1 MFTLATDPLLKIVN
15 DASFLSERINNNLDS
30 QNNILTKSEQYL
42 IDQQISNWCKL
53 VGGQEKLENYLHWYG
68 LDLGSVRPFIKTSH
82 LTQSSLPSWIKTFKV
97 LVQSSKNILLELPEH
112 KDLPIDTEHSLP
124 FEDFYVPFV
133 LVARNQLKSKL
144 PLNWISNLLSNKAYQ
159 ALERSLLQQ
168 LVNLGTETLLLEFN
182 KVREKYF
189 SPEQEAIQIDDDKH
203 LYTSFVQNLH
213 KDGGLEFWAN
223 YPVLAR
229 LIATTIDLWVE
240 STTEFITRLQYDLPT
255 IEHTF
260 ANQENIGRVES
271 IDTSLANP
279 HHGKRTVMAL
289 TFSSG
294 IKVVYKPKDLSLYAA
309 FNQLL
314 DWCNQQKIS
323 LPFKLTKILKGQ
335 GYGWV
340 NYISQQSC
348 AEKAEVNNFYQ
359 RAGMLLSL
367 LYVLGA
373 KNCHAENVI
382 ADGEYPVL
390 IDADILMQPQ
400 ITGSDKSEA
409 WFRDSVVGIGFL
421 PRWEGKIDAKS
432 SQDSSVL
439 GNIYPHQIN
448 SSREWK
454 FINTDKMHLA
464 RKSKVIPAGTNVVT
478 LDGKTIAPYDY
489 QEDLIRG
496 FEEIYKLLIKHQETL
511 LGTETPFANFKLS
524 KSRFITCPTLTY
536 AITAKKSVS
545 PQYLSNGFDYSL
557 LINILSHNYLTT
569 NSTNNQSYTKE
580 ILTASAKSIQQQDI
594 PYFSVACDS
603 DTLEVESDKLIQ
615 HFFSRSSFQQLIAR
629 LKNLDQ
635 KDLEFQQKMIRLS
648 LYAKMAHRNPDNTF
662 TSPED
667 DYTQHAPLSSEQLV
681 QEATKIGD
689 SLVNS
694 VIRHDD
700 DCNWLSLEYMFKANR
715 YQLQPL
721 DDSLFTGRIGVCL
734 FLGALAKV
742 TGKSE
747 YKDVALTALSPLIHF
762 IDQQDPQKRFVE
774 PGLGIN
780 GIGGIIYSLVKISHF
795 LEAPRLLENA
805 QALAKLI
812 TPEVI
817 TQDHQL
823 DIIFGVAGAIPG
835 LVSLYQETKDQSVL
849 DTAILCGHQL
859 LSKRTSIYP
868 RAWITLAELRNK
880 PPTGFSH
887 GASGIALSL
896 LRLYSATSNMTY
908 LEAAKE
914 GIEYESSIFDKSL
927 KKWPDLRL
935 SEQANKLDV
944 MYAWCNGS
952 PGIGLARLG
961 SLPIIETQ
969 ETYADIEIA
978 LDMTQKYE
986 LFNGST
992 SDVDYL
998 CCGGLGR
1005 TELFVLASQKL
1016 DNQDWLISARKNAA
1030 LVVARAKS
1038 NKEYGL
1044 LPHLPDSILSPS
1056 FFKGCAGL
1064 GYQFLRLANPTSL
1077 PSVLI
1082 FE

>member
-1 MFTLATDPLLKIVN
+1 MLTLATDPLLQIAN
-15 DASFLSERINNNLDS
+15 NASFLSERISHNLNP
-30 QNNILTKSEQYL
+30 QNNILLKSDEYL
-42 IDQQISNWCKL
+42 VDRQISNWCKL
-53 VGGQEKLENYLHWYG
+53 VGGKEKLEKYLHWYG
-68 LDLGSVRPFIKTSH
+68 LDLDSVRPLIKTPH
-82 LTQSSLPSWIKTFKV
+82 LTQSSLPSWTETFKA
-97 LVQSSKNILLELPEH
+97 LIQSSNNLLTELAEH
-112 KDLPIDTEHSLP
+112 TDLPIDPEHSLP
-124 FEDFYVPFV
+124 FEDFYVPFI
-133 LVARNQLKSKL
+133 LVARHQLNSKL
-144 PLNWISNLLSNKAYQ
+144 PLNWISNVLSNEAYQ
-159 ALERSLLQQ
+159 ALEKSLLQQ

-182 KVREKYF
+182 KVREKSF
-189 SPEQEAIQIDDDKH
+189 SPEQEAIQIAENKH
-203 LYTSFVQNLH
+203 FYTSFVQNLQ
-213 KDGGLEFWAN
+213 KDGKLEFWSN

-240 STTEFITRLQYDLPT
+240 STIEFITRLQTDLSA

-260 ANQENIGRVES
+260 SHNENLGTVES

-279 HHGKRTVMAL
+279 HHGKRTVL
-289 TFSSG
+289 SLSFSSG
-294 IKVVYKPKDLSLYAA
+294 VKVVYKPKDLSLYGA

-323 LPFKLTKILKGQ
+323 LPFKLTKILERQ
-335 GYGWV
+335 SYGWV
-340 NYISQQSC
+340 EYISQQPCS
-348 AEKAEVNNFYQ
+348 EKSEVNNFYQ

-367 LYVLGA
+367 LYLLGA

-382 ADGEYPVL
+382 ANGEYPVL
-390 IDADILMQPQ
+390 IDADMLMQPP
-400 ITGSDKSEA
+400 INNSDNSEA
-409 WFRDSVVGIGFL
+409 WFRDSVVGSGFL

-439 GNIYPHQIN
+439 GNIHPHQIN

-464 RKSKVIPAGTNVVT
+464 RKSKVIPAGSNVVT
-478 LDGKTIAPYDY
+478 LDGKTITSYNY
-489 QEDLIRG
+489 QEDIIRG
-496 FEEIYKLLIKHQETL
+496 FEEVYKLLIKHQETL
-511 LGTETPFANFKLS
+511 LGTETPLANFKLS

-569 NSTNNQSYTKE
+569 NNQSQTRE

-603 DTLEVESDKLIQ
+603 DTLEVEPDKPIQ
-615 HFFSRSSFQQLIAR
+615 QFFKTSSYQQLIAR
-629 LKNLDQ
+629 LKNLEQ

-648 LYAKMAHRNPDNTF
+648 LYAKMTHRNTNNTF
-662 TSPED
+662 TSPQD
-667 DYTQHAPLSSEQLV
+667 DYTQHPPLSSEQLV
-681 QEATKIGD
+681 QEAIEIGD

-694 VIRHDD
+694 VIRHDYE
-700 DCNWLSLEYMFKANR
+700 CNWLSLEYMSTANR
-715 YQLQPL
+715 YQVQPL

-747 YKDVALTALSPLIHF
+747 YKDVALSAISSLIDYV
-762 IDQQDPQKRFVE
+762 DQENPQKRFVE

-795 LEAPRLLENA
+795 LEAPELLKHA
-805 QALAKLI
+805 QALVKLI

-817 TQDHQL
+817 AKDHQL

-835 LVSLYQETKDQSVL
+835 LVSLYQETKDRSVL
-849 DTAILCGHQL
+849 DTAIICGNHL
-859 LSKRTSIYP
+859 LSRRTSIYP

-880 PPTGFSH
+880 PPTGLSH

-896 LRLYSATSNMTY
+896 LRLYNATSNMTY

-914 GIEYESSIFDKSL
+914 GIEYESSVFDKSL

-935 SEQANKLDV
+935 SERANKLDV
-944 MYAWCNGS
+944 MYAWCNGT
-952 PGIGLARLG
+952 PGIGLARLS
-961 SLPIIETQ
+961 SLPIIDTP

-986 LFNGST
+986 LFNGSS

-1030 LVVARAKS
+1030 LVVARAKT

-1064 GYQFLRLANPTSL
+1064 GYQFLRLANPTLL

>member
-1 MFTLATDPLLKIVN
+1 MFTLATDPLLKITN
-15 DASFLSERINNNLDS
+15 DASFLLERINNNLNP
-30 QNNILTKSEQYL
+30 QKTILTKSEQYL
-42 IDQQISNWCKL
+42 VDRQINNWCKL
-53 VGGQEKLENYLHWYG
+53 VGGKEKLENYLLWYG
-68 LDLGSVRPFIKTSH
+68 LDLDSVPPFITTEY
-82 LTQSSLPSWIKTFKV
+82 LTKSSLPSWIETFNA
-97 LVQSSKNILLELPEH
+97 LVQSSKNILTELPEN
-112 KDLPIDTEHSLP
+112 KDLPIDPEHSLP
-124 FEDFYVPFV
+124 FEDFYIPFI
-133 LVARNQLKSKL
+133 LVARNQLNSKL
-144 PLNWISNLLSNKAYQ
+144 PLNCLPNLLSNEAYQ
-159 ALERSLLQQ
+159 AIARSLLQQ

-182 KVREKYF
+182 KVKEKH
-189 SPEQEAIQIDDDKH
+189 SSQEKDEGNT
-203 LYTSFVQNLH
+203 LYTSFVQNLQ
-213 KDGGLEFWAN
+213 KDGGFEFWGN

-240 STTEFITRLQYDLPT
+240 STTEFITRLQTDLSV
-255 IEHTF
+255 IEDTF
-260 ANQENIGRVES
+260 SNKENIGRVES

-279 HHGKRTVMAL
+279 HNGKRIVFAL

-294 IKVVYKPKDLSLYAA
+294 VKVVYKPKDLSLYVA

-323 LPFKLTKILKGQ
+323 LPFKLPKILERQ

-340 NYISQQSC
+340 EYISQQPC

-382 ADGEYPVL
+382 ANGQYPVI
-390 IDADILMQPQ
+390 IDADILMQPP
-400 ITGSDKSEA
+400 IKSSDELEE

-421 PRWEGKIDAKS
+421 PGWEGDIDSRS

-439 GNIYPHQIN
+439 GNIHPHQIN

-454 FINTDKMHLA
+454 FINTDKMYLA
-464 RKSKVIPAGTNVVT
+464 RKSKVIPAGANAVT
-478 LDGKTIAPYDY
+478 LEGKTVAPYNY
-489 QEDLIRG
+489 QEDIING
-496 FEEIYKLLIKHQETL
+496 FEEIYKLLIKHRETL
-511 LGTETPFANFKLS
+511 LETETPLAKFKLS

-536 AITAKKSVS
+536 AITAKKSIS

-557 LINILSHNYLTT
+557 LIDILSHNYLTT
-569 NSTNNQSYTKE
+569 NNQSHTRE

-603 DTLEVESDKLIQ
+603 DALEVEPDKLIPQ
-615 HFFSRSSFQQLIAR
+615 FFKTSSYQQLITR
-629 LKNLDQ
+629 LKNLEQ
-635 KDLEFQQKMIRLS
+635 QDLVLQLKMIRLS
-648 LYAKMAHRNPDNTF
+648 LYAKMAHRNANNTI
-662 TSPED
+662 TPQED

-681 QEATKIGD
+681 QEAIKIGD

-694 VIRHDD
+694 VIRHGD
-700 DCNWLSLEYMFKANR
+700 DCNWLSLEHMFRANR

-762 IDQQDPQKRFVE
+762 IDQGDSLKRFVE
-774 PGLGIN
+774 PGLGIK

-795 LEAPRLLENA
+795 LEAPELLKNA

-817 TQDHQL
+817 AKDHQL

-835 LVSLYQETKDQSVL
+835 LLSLYQETEDRSVL
-849 DTAILCGHQL
+849 DKAIICGNHL
-859 LSKRTSIYP
+859 LSQQTDTYP
-868 RAWITLAELRNK
+868 RAWITLGEARNK
-880 PPTGFSH
+880 PMTGFSH

-896 LRLYSATSNMTY
+896 LRLYTVTSNMSY

-914 GIEYESSIFDKSL
+914 GIEYESSVFDKSL

-935 SEQANKLDV
+935 SEQANKLDA

-952 PGIGLARLG
+952 PGIGLARLA
-961 SLPIIETQ
+961 SLSIIETQ

-986 LFNGST
+986 LFNGS
-992 SDVDYL
+992 SGVDYL
-998 CCGGLGR
+998 CCGVLGR

-1030 LVVARAKS
+1030 LVVARAKE
-1038 NKEYGL
+1038 NKEYSL

-1056 FFKGCAGL
+1056 FFKGGAGL

-1077 PSVLI
+1077 PSVLVLD
-1082 FE
+1082 